1 MPWLRPSHG
10 ISIPDINSS
19 NLLSLNYTALRAK
32 QLVADGSGF
41 QDDTFPTV
49 EELTNTSFEVS
60 SGMIRIPSSLLEE
73 IAQQSNCEPS
83 IQSMLY

>member
-1 MPWLRPSHG
+1 MAKTL
-10 ISIPDINSS
+10 IMYTLNSL
-19 NLLSLNYTALRAK
+19 NLLYLNYTALRAK

-60 SGMIRIPSSLLEE
+60 SGMIRIPGSLLEE
-73 IAQQSNCEPS
+73 LAQQSNCKPS
-83 IQSMLY
+83 IQSMLYL